1 MTSTERDP
9 FEQRLKEHLQ
19 GYEVPYNSADWAQM
33 ERALNSGM
41 KGWSTG
47 RTWAAGAAVA
57 GLLLVAGT
65 AYWLG
70 RGSGERTSGKNMV
83 AEASVSGTIG
93 ADPVSVAPPLPP
105 AVSSDTSAP
114 IEATKPADTWS
125 KEAAVKETLPPPTP
139 PRPIPGKAATVATVD
154 PVHNEATA
162 PDRLFHSS
170 VNTACIGEPVDFRVE
185 QMPEDGIYLWNF
197 GDGSFSNKAAPQHTF
212 SKPGSYQV
220 MLSVSGPGKGS
231 MQNKLGSGTITVL
244 GTPHAAF
251 DALQQDVA
259 GHFPLVRFGNRTRGA
274 DTWLWDLGDGTKST
288 DAAPSHVYKQKGRYT
303 VVLTATNA
311 NGCTDLE
318 TQEVVIG
325 QDMGLAAVERFR
337 PTEDGHGESFMPA
350 ALAAPGIAFRMSVYN
365 AEGSLVFSTSDPKE
379 PWYGKVNNQGGLCGP
394 GQYLWAVDMQANGE
408 ALETITGQVT
418 LER

>member
-9 FEQRLKEHLQ
+9 FEKRLKEELQ

-57 GLLLVAGT
+57 GLLMVAGT

-70 RGSGERTSGKNMV
+70 RGSSQRMSDKEVV
-83 AEASVSGTIG
+83 AEAPSAGTIG
-93 ADPVSVAPPLPP
+93 TAPGSFPPSTIAIPAEAPVPVETQVQANTTG
-105 AVSSDTSAP
+105 AGVP
-114 IEATKPADTWS
+114 I
-125 KEAAVKETLPPPTP
+125 KETAKASTAS
-139 PRPIPGKAATVATVD
+139 GKERSKTSPSGD
-154 PVHNEATA
+154 PVHTKAA
-162 PDRLFHSS
+162 VPDRLFHSS
-170 VNTACIGEPVDFRVE
+170 VNTACMGEPVDFRVE

-212 SKPGSYQV
+212 TKPGSYQV

-244 GTPHAAF
+244 GAPQAAF
-251 DALQQDVA
+251 DEMQQDVA
-259 GHFPLVRFGNRTRGA
+259 GHFPLVRFGNRSHGA
-274 DTWLWDLGDGTKST
+274 ETWLWDLGDGTKST
-288 DAAPSHVYKQKGRYT
+288 DAAPAHVYKKKGRYT

-311 NGCTDLE
+311 SGCTDLE
-318 TQEVVIG
+318 TKEVVIG
-325 QDMGLAAVERFR
+325 QDMGLSAVERFR
-337 PTEDGHGESFMPA
+337 PTEAGAGDHFMPS
-350 ALAAPGIAFRMSVYN
+350 ALTAPGIRFRMSVYN
-365 AEGSLVFSTSDPKE
+365 AEGILVYSTNDPNE
-379 PWYGKVNNQGGLCGP
+379 PWSGKMNNQGPLCEP
-394 GQYLWAVDMQANGE
+394 GTYMWAVDMQTNGE
-408 ALETITGQVT
+408 ALETITGKVA